1 MIYNILFEKLE
12 NIKLK
17 GLTKSILTQLNR
29 LDINTIYDLF
39 YFFPKGYE
47 NSAIYCKIQNVRN
60 DKEVILCGEIM
71 SINRTFLSGK
81 RIMVKAFFTDKT
93 GIIELI
99 WFNNRFVYSSLK
111 AGDEVLITGKIKN
124 APNFKIINPSY
135 KKNYSK
141 NNMNENSKLE
151 PIYSLTKG
159 LTQNKIRY
167 LIKNVIDKFG
177 YLLQENIPI
186 DFLYNNK
193 IMSRQNAI
201 AQIHFPSNEKAL
213 DLAIRRFTYEEIMIL
228 EMGIL
233 EKRYID
239 NKKNLNR
246 YTLEDSK
253 DLVKKY
259 VKTLPYEL
267 TNSQKKVITSIY
279 KELKEGKYINRLIQG
294 DVGSGKTVVA
304 MIIILYM
311 AENNYQS
318 VLLAPTEILA
328 IQHFNNVCDTF
339 SSLNIRCEL
348 LTSSV
353 KGKKREKILND
364 IKEGKIDVVIGTH
377 SVIQKEVN
385 FKNLGLSVIDEQ
397 QRFGV
402 EQRNEL
408 RNKSSLSNIIVMSA
422 TPIPRSLAL
431 TIYGD
436 LDVSIISE
444 MPSSRKKV
452 ITKWIKN
459 EAEEEKMY
467 EFINKKVK
475 EGYQVYIVA
484 YLIEDS
490 NLIKAKSAIST
501 YEEICTKFPDRKI
514 GLLHGKM
521 KSKEKKEIMEEFN
534 DHKIDILV
542 STTVIEVGVDVKNA
556 NIILIT
562 NAERFGLSTLHQLRG
577 RVGRSSKRGYC
588 FLLSN
593 SDNEISK
600 KRLEILETQTDG
612 FKISEEDLKLR
623 NSGEIFG
630 VKQSGI
636 SDLVL
641 LDIVKNIKE
650 IERVKLFVN
659 RYLEEHNGEISNE
672 YLIEDIKY
680 KHNRR

>member
-1 MIYNILFEKLE
+1 
-12 NIKLK
+12 
-17 GLTKSILTQLNR
+17 
-29 LDINTIYDLF
+29 
-39 YFFPKGYE
+39 
-47 NSAIYCKIQNVRN
+47 
-60 DKEVILCGEIM
+60 
-71 SINRTFLSGK
+71 
-81 RIMVKAFFTDKT
+81 
-93 GIIELI
+93 
-99 WFNNRFVYSSLK
+99 
-111 AGDEVLITGKIKN
+111 
-124 APNFKIINPSY
+124 
-135 KKNYSK
+135 
-141 NNMNENSKLE
+141 
-151 PIYSLTKG
+151 
-159 LTQNKIRY
+159 
-167 LIKNVIDKFG
+167 
-177 YLLQENIPI
+177 
-186 DFLYNNK
+186 
-193 IMSRQNAI
+193 
-201 AQIHFPSNEKAL
+201 
-213 DLAIRRFTYEEIMIL
+213 
-228 EMGIL
+228 
-233 EKRYID
+233 
-239 NKKNLNR
+239 
-246 YTLEDSK
+246 
-253 DLVKKY
+253 
-259 VKTLPYEL
+259 
-267 TNSQKKVITSIY
+267 
-279 KELKEGKYINRLIQG
+279 
-294 DVGSGKTVVA
+294 
-304 MIIILYM
+304 
-311 AENNYQS
+311 
-318 VLLAPTEILA
+318 
-328 IQHFNNVCDTF
+328 
-339 SSLNIRCEL
+339 
-348 LTSSV
+348 
-353 KGKKREKILND
+353 
-364 IKEGKIDVVIGTH
+364 
-377 SVIQKEVN
+377 
-385 FKNLGLSVIDEQ
+385 
-397 QRFGV
+397 
-402 EQRNEL
+402 
-408 RNKSSLSNIIVMSA
+408 
-422 TPIPRSLAL
+422 
-431 TIYGD
+431 
-436 LDVSIISE
+436 
-444 MPSSRKKV
+444 
-452 ITKWIKN
+452 
-459 EAEEEKMY
+459 MY